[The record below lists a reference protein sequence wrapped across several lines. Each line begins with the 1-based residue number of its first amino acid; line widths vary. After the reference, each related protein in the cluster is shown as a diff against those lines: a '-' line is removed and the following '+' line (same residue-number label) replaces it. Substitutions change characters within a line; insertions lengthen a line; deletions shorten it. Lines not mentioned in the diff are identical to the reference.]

1 MKGVKYRLMSSEKM
15 LIRNMLVYELGGV
28 VTPFIGIKVID
39 LMIAPLL
46 NVMGL

>member
-15 LIRNMLVYELGGV
+15 LIRNMLVYGLGV